1 MPRGPRAASAAP
13 ELGRAHIIEGEHVGK
28 ASIFLVEDE
37 ALIRMMIAD
46 MIEDLGHSVVA
57 EAGTIE
63 EAMPLAQAT
72 RFELAI
78 LDINVD
84 GRSIL
89 PIAEIIESRG
99 LPYIFASGYSTTG
112 LPPPFA
118 ERIVLR
124 KPFLPEKL
132 SQAINAILHRR

>member
-1 MPRGPRAASAAP
+1 
-13 ELGRAHIIEGEHVGK
+13 
-28 ASIFLVEDE
+28 
-37 ALIRMMIAD
+37 
-46 MIEDLGHSVVA
+46 VVA

-132 SQAINAILHRR
+132 SQAIDAILHRR